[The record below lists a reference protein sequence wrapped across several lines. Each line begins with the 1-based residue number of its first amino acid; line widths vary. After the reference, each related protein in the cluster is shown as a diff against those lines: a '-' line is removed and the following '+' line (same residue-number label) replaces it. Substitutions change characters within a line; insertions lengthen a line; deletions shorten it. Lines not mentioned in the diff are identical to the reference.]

1 MKKYLWL
8 LALCDTA
15 QAGQV
20 LLERVEYQNLITK
33 EKTEFIQHYNPQQH
47 RLEVLEISHRP
58 ASNTP
63 SQNKRL
69 LQFDDE
75 GKQILHFE
83 EFHWDNTT
91 QKWSKS
97 AKGEQTNA
105 NGKEIYSS
113 YQGKNDEWLPYAKYE
128 KQTDQQ
134 SETSIRYQFS
144 PNGEMLPQIKQYTL
158 FHHNNKEALIEEYHW
173 DNLNQQWRFS
183 TKVEYHYDN
192 NNETTETI
200 YFLGIDDK
208 WVFNYKR
215 TYHTEADGMQVAQK
229 FKWENEKWLP
239 EERVETRWN
248 NSKRQKITL
257 ISNWN
262 AQQSTWQNYQRGEVN
277 YLEDERIES
286 DNFADWNEKT
296 QQWNIIGKN
305 HYLFDKKGQISQSE
319 SFSPSKMGWEG
330 KRITYQYDEAGN
342 TTEALVQQRFEP
354 KDKSWYDVEKIRYTY
369 DLSLRK
375 EDIEDKDNIADEEL
389 VPMVNALIQKETYLI
404 ENNKFKLNEQVR
416 FTYKKL
422 NKSN

>member
-1 MKKYLWL
+1 M
-8 LALCDTA
+8 
-15 QAGQV
+15 
-20 LLERVEYQNLITK
+20 IT
-33 EKTEFIQHYNPQQH
+33 T
-47 RLEVLEISHRP
+47 
-58 ASNTP
+58 
-63 SQNKRL
+63 
-69 LQFDDE
+69 
-75 GKQILHFE
+75 
-83 EFHWDNTT
+83 
-91 QKWSKS
+91 
-97 AKGEQTNA
+97 
-105 NGKEIYSS
+105 
-113 YQGKNDEWLPYAKYE
+113 
-128 KQTDQQ
+128 
-134 SETSIRYQFS
+134 
-144 PNGEMLPQIKQYTL
+144 LPQIKQYTL

-262 AQQSTWQNYQRGEVN
+262 AQQSTWENYQRGEVN

-286 DNFADWNEKT
+286 DNFANWNEKT
-296 QQWNIIGKN
+296 QQWYIIRKN
-305 HYLFDKKGQISQSE
+305 YYLFDKKRQISQSE

-330 KRITYQYDEAGN
+330 KRIIYQYDEAGN
-342 TTEALVQQRFEP
+342 TTEALVQQRFES
-354 KDKSWYDVEKIRYTY
+354 KDKSWYDLEKIRYTY

-375 EDIEDKDNIADEEL
+375 DDIEDKDNIADEEL

-404 ENNKFKLNEQVR
+404 ENKKFKLNEQVR

>member
-1 MKKYLWL
+1 M
-8 LALCDTA
+8 
-15 QAGQV
+15 
-20 LLERVEYQNLITK
+20 IT
-33 EKTEFIQHYNPQQH
+33 T
-47 RLEVLEISHRP
+47 
-58 ASNTP
+58 
-63 SQNKRL
+63 
-69 LQFDDE
+69 
-75 GKQILHFE
+75 
-83 EFHWDNTT
+83 
-91 QKWSKS
+91 
-97 AKGEQTNA
+97 
-105 NGKEIYSS
+105 
-113 YQGKNDEWLPYAKYE
+113 
-128 KQTDQQ
+128 
-134 SETSIRYQFS
+134 
-144 PNGEMLPQIKQYTL
+144 LPQIKQYTL
-158 FHHNNKEALIEEYHW
+158 FHHNNKEALIEEYHR

-262 AQQSTWQNYQRGEVN
+262 AQQSTWKNYQRGEVN

-296 QQWNIIGKN
+296 QQWYIIRKN
-305 HYLFDKKGQISQSE
+305 YYLFDKKGQISQSE

-330 KRITYQYDEAGN
+330 NRITYQYDVAGN
-342 TTEALVQQRFEP
+342 TTEALVQQRFES
-354 KDKSWYDVEKIRYTY
+354 KDKSWYDLEKIRYTY

-375 EDIEDKDNIADEEL
+375 DDIEDKDNIADEEL

-404 ENNKFKLNEQVR
+404 ENKKFKLNEKVR